1 MAVTGTRK
9 RDHLGVGWR
18 FPIRPLDGKLQF
30 IRYEDDVE
38 QAIGIVL
45 ETARRERVMRPSF
58 GGGLRDWVFASNS
71 PQTQRAVEAEV
82 RRALVEH
89 EPRIDLESVRA
100 SASPD
105 TPNLMLIEIDY
116 VVKRTSAFYNR
127 VYPFYLT
134 QAPGA

>member
-1 MAVTGTRK
+1 MAVTSTRK
-9 RDHLGVGWR
+9 RDHLGVGWK
-18 FPIRPLDGKLQF
+18 FPIRPANGKLQF

-38 QAIGIVL
+38 QSIGIIL

-71 PQTQRAVEAEV
+71 PQTQRAVEQEV
-82 RRALVEH
+82 RRALIEH

-116 VVKRTSAFYNR
+116 VVRASNSTFNL

-134 QAPGA
+134 EGA